1 MIRPLPT
8 DASVSAA
15 RVGEHFLASSTRASV
30 RASDLVKWSFFAV
43 MALCFLLVLWV
54 DERFWLNPADPHWKR
69 IAPVKWLLMLH
80 GLGGLTALT
89 AGAFQMSSRIRRQ
102 HIAFHRMLGK
112 IYISAVCISA
122 PIATYMGTSTLE
134 PVSIRF
140 EQIFQGGLWLF
151 SALVAWACIR
161 SGQMA
166 LHKAWMMRSY
176 GFTLIFVTS
185 RVPDA
190 FISSYS
196 DQFLSDM
203 LWSLVI
209 VALIAPEVILTA
221 QTLLRIRGAKA
232 RHANVATAT
241 SIEGPVAA

>member
-1 MIRPLPT
+1 M
-8 DASVSAA
+8 
-15 RVGEHFLASSTRASV
+15 ASSARSSST
-30 RASDLVKWSFFAV
+30 ASDVLKWSFFAV
-43 MALCFLLVLWV
+43 MGLCLLTVVWF
-54 DERFWLNPADPHWKR
+54 DERFWINPADPHWKHV
-69 IAPVKWLLMLH
+69 APVKLLRMIH

-102 HIAFHRMLGK
+102 HIAFHRMLGQ
-112 IYISAVCISA
+112 IYISAVRISA

-134 PVSIRF
+134 PVGIRF
-140 EQIFQGGLWLF
+140 EQIFQGGLWLL

-176 GFTLIFVTS
+176 GFTLVFVLS

-190 FISSYS
+190 FLSNYS

-203 LWSLVI
+203 LWSLVV
-209 VALIAPEVILTA
+209 VAIIAPEVILTA
-221 QTLLRIRGAKA
+221 QTLLRIRNAKA
-232 RHANVATAT
+232 RH
-241 SIEGPVAA
+241 GKPVAAAT